1 MRTRSPARCDTPG
14 QGKSSMYAL
23 ASCAQLNIP
32 DSGAYI
38 CMGAPG
44 VFIQG
49 HKPTFILDC
58 AGAQLEEETSRAD
71 MPE

>member
-1 MRTRSPARCDTPG
+1 
-14 QGKSSMYAL
+14 MYAL

-38 CMGAPG
+38 CMGAQG

-49 HKPTFILDC
+49 RRPSFILDC

-71 MPE
+71 MPG